1 VLFSPAPKDT
11 IAYWLKGHALG
22 AHLDRRAHKAVDA
35 AQALQKLS
43 WFGTM
48 HAPDQ
53 EAVSFYLLNHV
64 VAEISAKY
72 DPMEP
77 LPSADLQLVQR
88 YVTRGSEIAARL
100 FYYVFLITARE
111 ARHNQSSYE
120 ASKIVPAMKE
130 DYPDM
135 PDSLISSMF
144 SFLKGFNDSSSGAL
158 AQMLQVNS
166 QWELGPL
173 CKLMSVV
180 YYKCKW
186 GSAFGGKKWGN
197 IADCLYRLVTSEW
210 SAEMFADT
218 AFTLAHN
225 TAPIFNKGMLYNSP
239 GAGFIKLLDCQRA
252 GVIPQYLAENPSMT
266 GIADDVQYVKLLKPN
281 LISGKVD
288 WQMVKN
294 LGAVG
299 DHVPKAKKTAAP
311 YGGSS
316 KPKDATGAVIQVDV
330 NHTLYVLK
338 HEREAA

>member
-1 VLFSPAPKDT
+1 MLFSPAPKDT
-11 IAYWLKGHALG
+11 LAYWLKGHALG
-22 AHLDRRAHKAVDA
+22 AHIDRRTHKAVDSA
-35 AQALQKLS
+35 KSLQKLS

-48 HAPDQ
+48 HAPEQ

-64 VAEISAKY
+64 VADISAKY

-77 LPSADLQLVQR
+77 LPTADLQLVQR

-111 ARHNQSSYE
+111 ARHNQSGYE
-120 ASKIVPAMKE
+120 PHKIVPAMQE

-135 PDSLISSMF
+135 PESLVASMYA
-144 SFLKGFNDSSSGAL
+144 FLKGFNDSSSGAL
-158 AQMLQVNS
+158 GQMLQVDS
-166 QWELGPL
+166 DWQLGPL
-173 CKLMSVV
+173 CKMMCVV

-239 GAGFIKLLDCQRA
+239 GGGFLKLLDCQRA
-252 GVIPQYLAENPSMT
+252 GVIPNYLAENPSMQ
-266 GIADDVQYVKLLKPN
+266 GIGDDVAYVKMLKPG

-288 WQMVKN
+288 WHMVQN

-299 DHVPKAKKTAAP
+299 NHVKAPKMHTAAP
-311 YGGSS
+311 VDT
-316 KPKDATGAVIQVDV
+316 KPKDATGAKIQIDV
-330 NHTLYVLK
+330 NNTLWVLK
-338 HEREAA
+338 AEREAA